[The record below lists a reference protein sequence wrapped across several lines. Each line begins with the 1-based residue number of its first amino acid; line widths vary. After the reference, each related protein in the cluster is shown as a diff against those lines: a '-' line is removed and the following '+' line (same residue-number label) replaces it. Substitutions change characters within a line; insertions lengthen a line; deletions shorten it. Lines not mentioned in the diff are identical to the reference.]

1 MNFYY
6 YICYFVIYAF
16 LGWCTE
22 VAYQAVHRGK
32 FINRGFLNGP
42 VCPVYGF
49 GMVTVIYCL
58 SRIQDNAL
66 LLFLG
71 AVLLTSAIEWL
82 TGFVL
87 EKVFHAKWWD
97 YSDRP
102 LNINGY
108 ICLEFSIIWGL
119 ACLIVMDAIQ
129 PCINALIGITPLLL
143 GKILL
148 AVFYGAML
156 ADAIVTVNT
165 LTKLNKQLAHL
176 QEISASMRKLSDSL
190 GENIYEGVTSIEERK
205 KLAKS
210 LLEEKKADFRENIE
224 DFKENMDDLKEDME
238 SRSEV
243 FANELRKNLD
253 ELTERYEQRKNE
265 ADLEA
270 EKLRAEFE
278 RKRRELEEKREEWSR
293 LREEYRK
300 SELERHFG
308 YGRILKAFP
317 DMKHKRNAESLEAL
331 RRDIREEILAR
342 KVK

>member
-32 FINRGFLNGP
+32 FVNRGFLNGP

-49 GMVTVIYCL
+49 GMVAVIFCL

-66 LLFLG
+66 ELFIG
-71 AVLLTSAIEWL
+71 AVLLTSAIEWS
-82 TGFVL
+82 TGFIL

-102 LNINGY
+102 LNLNGY

-129 PCINALIGITPLLL
+129 PLINTLIGITPLLL
-143 GKILL
+143 GEILL
-148 AVFYGAML
+148 AIFYGTML

-176 QEISASMRKLSDSL
+176 QEISASMRRISDSL
-190 GENIYEGVTSIEERK
+190 GENIYEGVTNIEERK

-210 LLEEKKADFRENIE
+210 LLEEKKADLRENIE

-238 SRSEV
+238 SRSEA

-253 ELTERYEQRKNE
+253 E
-265 ADLEA
+265 
-270 EKLRAEFE
+270 
-278 RKRRELEEKREEWSR
+278 

-317 DMKHKRNAESLEAL
+317 DMKHKRNAESLETL
-331 RRDIREEILAR
+331 RRDIRAEILAR
-342 KVK
+342 REEKKAARK